1 MFLNICIY
9 GCKNDNIY
17 GNLFKA
23 VNTAQDRTLIVT
35 LAKTVQM
42 MSIKIIKI

>member
-1 MFLNICIY
+1 MVVNICIY
-9 GCKNDNIY
+9 GCKSDKIY

-35 LAKTVQM
+35 LANTVQM